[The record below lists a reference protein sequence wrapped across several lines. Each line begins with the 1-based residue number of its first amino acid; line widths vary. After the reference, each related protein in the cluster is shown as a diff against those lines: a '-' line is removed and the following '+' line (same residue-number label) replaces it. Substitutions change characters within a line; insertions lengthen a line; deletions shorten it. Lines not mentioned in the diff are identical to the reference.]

1 MKKDRTSMKWFAE
14 KIGIPLGTL
23 LEYITPDK
31 TKGRKINNG
40 VGKLSLMNDFDYDFA
55 GQVADRKDRA
65 NDRITQ
71 RDMIDLVQELAPCIN
86 IRAASRKVSCHITS
100 KSIKKGYIKGFII
113 P

>member
-1 MKKDRTSMKWFAE
+1 MKRKRR
-14 KIGIPLGTL
+14 KIGH
-23 LEYITPDK
+23 
-31 TKGRKINNG
+31 G
-40 VGKLSLMNDFDYDFA
+40 VGSPSLMNGFDYDFA

-71 RDMIDLVQELAPCIN
+71 RDMIDLVQELAPCIS